1 MIQKYVLVFIL
12 IIIVIVLFL
21 KSLNVE
27 HFGIELNGCS
37 NLNTTVNYWNNDDG
51 VERDIHIVDPR
62 DPCCIKSCIND
73 FTNVDCNTHSV
84 DFDSGI
90 SATPQMCHETNN
102 DGNGKEGELRPEFK
116 NKNIH
121 YFLTSGC
128 YSCIKNFKGGVDLL
142 ANPDND
148 PNCKKT
154 TQA

>member
-12 IIIVIVLFL
+12 IIIVIVLFF

-27 HFGIELNGCS
+27 HFYNKWQPWKQSDIKKCKTQNPEEVEEEKDTNEDYCCS
-37 NLNTTVNYWNNDDG
+37 NMETKTVNYWNKDNDE
-51 VERDIHIVDPR
+51 V
-62 DPCCIKSCIND
+62 K
-73 FTNVDCNTHSV
+73 
-84 DFDSGI
+84 
-90 SATPQMCHETNN
+90 
-102 DGNGKEGELRPEFK
+102 RPEFK

-142 ANPDND
+142 ADPDND

>member
-1 MIQKYVLVFIL
+1 METK
-12 IIIVIVLFL
+12 
-21 KSLNVE
+21 
-27 HFGIELNGCS
+27 
-37 NLNTTVNYWNNDDG
+37 TVNYWNKDNDE
-51 VERDIHIVDPR
+51 VKRKIHIVNPR

-73 FTNVDCNTHSV
+73 FTNVDCKTHS
-84 DFDSGI
+84 DDI
-90 SATPQMCHETNN
+90 SNEFMCHKTVN
-102 DGNGKEGELRPEFK
+102 DGNGKEGELRPEFKNK

-142 ANPDND
+142 ADPDND